1 MLDYKKRCPLVNA
14 TPAVPPG
21 AMTAMFERAVSNFPE
36 YEPEMLSLD
45 PPVLVLNNF
54 VQDDEIETL
63 LAHADGRFVRSTASG
78 GRKGD
83 EFVPLTSEIRTS
95 WTTWCA
101 RSRPLGE
108 RGWGDGDGSI
118 GRVRRARRAGRV
130 AARPHSADRP
140 RPAG

>member
-1 MLDYKKRCPLVNA
+1 MLDYKKRCPIVNA

-21 AMTAMFERAVSNFPE
+21 AMAAMFERAVSNFPE
-36 YEPEMLSLD
+36 YEPEMLSID

-54 VQDDEIETL
+54 VKDDEIETL

-95 WTTWCA
+95 WTTWRA
-101 RSRPLGE
+101 RGRPFG
-108 RGWGDGDGSI
+108 
-118 GRVRRARRAGRV
+118 RARRLGGGACCAVRGGGRGV
-130 AARPHSADRP
+130 LRGRCMAWRP
-140 RPAG
+140 